1 MAPDSGRAGD
11 RGREDYLNSEGAA
24 TSRFIPVM
32 LIVSL
37 LTSREAAVLHCFQ
50 AQPWVDPDNE
60 KLDQC
65 LAKIPD
71 AIWRQ
76 KR

>member
-1 MAPDSGRAGD
+1 
-11 RGREDYLNSEGAA
+11 
-24 TSRFIPVM
+24 M